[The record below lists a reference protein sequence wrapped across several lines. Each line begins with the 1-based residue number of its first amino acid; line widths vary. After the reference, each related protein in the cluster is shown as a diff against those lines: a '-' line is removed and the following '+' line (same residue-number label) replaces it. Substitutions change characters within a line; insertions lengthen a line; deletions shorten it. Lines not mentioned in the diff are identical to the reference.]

1 MKKYLPLSLCLLLL
15 TACHE
20 SLEEKAAREAEDF
33 TRKNCPI
40 AISEYI
46 VNDSMT
52 YEKETR
58 TIHYFYTISGVAD
71 TSAVSTPQTTEELV
85 KGVKDATSLRIY
97 KEHDFNFAYTYYSAK
112 NKGKVLIDVKVT
124 PKDYK

>member
-1 MKKYLPLSLCLLLL
+1 MEQFDFNGSV
-15 TACHE
+15 
-20 SLEEKAAREAEDF
+20 KAV
-33 TRKNCPI
+33 TWNTP
-40 AISEYI
+40 
-46 VNDSMT
+46 
-52 YEKETR
+52 
-58 TIHYFYTISGVAD
+58 
-71 TSAVSTPQTTEELV
+71 PQTKEELV